1 MAKTAR
7 VRMLR
12 HVLGE
17 RKNPDTGELDTLT
30 KNSVVDVSEGFAA
43 ELVGSKSAEY
53 VEDKTKLATAE
64 LTHVPEPPAVPSP
77 VEGLAEAI
85 AAGVAQALAGLKSK

>member
-1 MAKTAR
+1 MAKNAR

-17 RKNPDTGELDTLT
+17 KKDPETGEPETLT
-30 KNSVVDVSEGFAA
+30 KDSVVDVSEGFAA

-53 VEDKTKLATAE
+53 VEDKTKLSSADI
-64 LTHVPEPPAVPSP
+64 THVPEAPAARSVAD
-77 VEGLAEAI
+77 GLADAI
-85 AAGVAQALAGLKSK
+85 AKGVAAALAAAKK